1 MVERDPAYMCE
12 IQKDVYF
19 LPDLLDFVRA
29 FTLDALARDLF
40 EC

>member
-1 MVERDPAYMCE
+1 MADIKEN
-12 IQKDVYF
+12 VYL